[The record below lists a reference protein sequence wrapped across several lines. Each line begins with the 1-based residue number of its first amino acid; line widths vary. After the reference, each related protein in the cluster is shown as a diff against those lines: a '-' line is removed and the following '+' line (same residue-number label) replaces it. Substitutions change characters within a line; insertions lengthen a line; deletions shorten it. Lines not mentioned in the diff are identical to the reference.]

1 MKEFKKIRINFSLA
15 ILVLFILILL
25 CATLLLLFSFTH
37 LSDKWSAILGGG
49 VVASVTALFQYA
61 ISYLDYRNNE
71 RLAISKVKNFLTSR
85 DNKDYYTK
93 LIRDSG
99 GRIDCFFFTAKRF
112 CDDFCTDGGNDNLLI
127 KRLNENQRIRVR
139 LMVQDRS
146 MLPESLQRDFDSI
159 IDKLNELSRR
169 FGERFS
175 VKTYSHIPAHN
186 IFITDKDAIIGPY
199 FNNKKSKYSHSIHF
213 EESADFI
220 KDYKDY
226 FEQEWSDGTD
236 YHTPST

>member
-1 MKEFKKIRINFSLA
+1 ML
-15 ILVLFILILL
+15 ILLILL
-25 CATLLLLFSFTH
+25 CVALFFVFSFAH
-37 LSDKWSAILGGG
+37 LSDKWTAIWGGG
-49 VVASVTALFQYA
+49 VVAAITALFQYI

-71 RLAISKVKNFLTSR
+71 RLAIAKVKNFLTSR

-93 LIRDSG
+93 LVKDAEVKV
-99 GRIDCFFFTAKRF
+99 DCLFFTAKRF
-112 CDDFCTDGGNDNLLI
+112 CDDFCTEGGNDNLLI
-127 KRLNENQRIRVR
+127 KRLIENPNIKVR
-139 LMVQDRS
+139 LMVQDRC
-146 MLPESLQRDFDSI
+146 MLPTDLQRDFDSI
-159 IDKLNELSRR
+159 NEKLNELSQR

-199 FNNKKSKYSHSIHF
+199 FNNKRSKYSHSIHF
-213 EESADFI
+213 EESANYI

-236 YHTPST
+236 YNTPSA